1 MAAALMQEYIMAAE
15 SVEAV
20 RRGSYGNTRSHY
32 CGSKM
37 AKEVTVQQL
46 LKSFMAVA
54 TFKH

>member
-32 CGSKM
+32 CSSKM
-37 AKEVTVQQL
+37 AKVVTIQQL
-46 LKSFMAVA
+46 LKAFVAVA

>member
-37 AKEVTVQQL
+37 AKVVIIQL
-46 LKSFMAVA
+46 LLKAFMSVA

>member
-1 MAAALMQEYIMAAE
+1 MATALMQEYIMAAE

-37 AKEVTVQQL
+37 AKVVIIQL
-46 LKSFMAVA
+46 LLKAFMAVA